1 MWQYLG
7 VLALAVIL
15 AKCERE
21 HKVHNIVL
29 YPERHS
35 WCQTTP
41 IRQVVAMP
49 GFEPVT
55 IANNVCVG
63 ACYSYSIPRTQPA
76 EPGELIGPYCDSCQP
91 VDTQCYHVTLHALAK
106 NPDTTRS
113 RQKRVQIIT
122 NCSCLSCTKTEAR
135 DCEILDENTPELPR
149 HMFTELHN
157 NTTFN
162 QDPEEPELLHHQF
175 SRHRVPPSGLFN
187 TYHNTNEARY
197 ELNTKLVELLKS
209 IQAEGADDASS
220 NFSYD
225 KNQLAELL
233 KIIEGSERELSD
245 KNLMD
250 FVNFVNVH
258 NSEDLELDLS
268 KLKEVLQTFER
279 EKLMEKHRHFGSGST
294 SNANQDHVNTNNGE
308 PNLSNFKSTSSTNKQ
323 HNVANSN
330 MVSSDEDIHKH
341 INHAKNEHVNT
352 KNHHHQHHQHHH
364 AGEEETI
371 AGHRGHLVA
380 GPHGSLVFAPDLKV
394 EEKFNIDSDLLKPNH
409 EHVIVSYENHPG
421 HNLNNKRR
429 K

>member
-1 MWQYLG
+1 MWQYLR
-7 VLALAVIL
+7 VLALAMVL
-15 AKCERE
+15 VVVVNSERE

-29 YPERHS
+29 YPERES

-91 VDTQCYHVTLHALAK
+91 VDTQCYHVTLQALAK
-106 NPDTTRS
+106 NPDATRS

-122 NCSCLSCTKTEAR
+122 NCSCLSCTKTESR
-135 DCEILDENTPELPR
+135 DCEILDENTPELPLY
-149 HMFTELHN
+149 MFSELHS
-157 NTTFN
+157 NTT
-162 QDPEEPELLHHQF
+162 QHQEAEEPELLNHQF
-175 SRHRVPPSGLFN
+175 PRHRPPPSGLLN
-187 TYHNTNEARY
+187 TYQHTNEARF
-197 ELNTKLVELLKS
+197 ELNNKLVELLKS

-225 KNQLAELL
+225 KDQLEELL
-233 KIIEGSERELSD
+233 RIIEGSERELSD

-279 EKLMEKHRHFGSGST
+279 EKLMEKHRLHDST
-294 SNANQDHVNTNNGE
+294 NGNDNVNANTGE
-308 PNLSNFKSTSSTNKQ
+308 PNLAHFKANKQ
-323 HNVANSN
+323 RNVASLN
-330 MVSSDEDIHKH
+330 MLSSDEDTIKKH
-341 INHAKNEHVNT
+341 DLNSGAKTEHRNS
-352 KNHHHQHHQHHH
+352 KNHHHHV
-364 AGEEETI
+364 GDEEII
-371 AGHRGHLVA
+371 AGQHGHLVA
-380 GPHGSLVFAPDLKV
+380 GPHGSLVFAPDIKM

-409 EHVIVSYENHPG
+409 ENVIVSYENHPG
-421 HNLNNKRR
+421 HNSNHKRR